1 MPVSLRRTARS
12 SAERQIPVAI
22 TGLHRGGLKTAWIEP
37 LWFAPQ
43 FIVTVNSI
51 NGHIDCRSG
60 ADLLV
65 TEPYIAPRGPDD
77 QCRGRIE
84 AHRFLDYLIRINEGV
99 DMAWTNGTTSG
110 SHGNLPPNPAL
121 DFRMNAQ
128 QI

>member
-1 MPVSLRRTARS
+1 MTRSNSELERVQKRTQGGRSLHQREILSDANARS
-12 SAERQIPVAI
+12 SAERQ
-22 TGLHRGGLKTAWIEP
+22 
-37 LWFAPQ
+37 
-43 FIVTVNSI
+43 I

-65 TEPYIAPRGPDD
+65 TEPDIAPRGPDD